1 MIVKL
6 DREKLAETFE
16 ETVDPNLLYEEND
29 DDVDQGATTHHHDHH
44 HPLLEEAPVN

>member
-6 DREKLAETFE
+6 NREKLAETFE

-29 DDVDQGATTHHHDHH
+29 DDVDHGATVHDHDHH
-44 HPLLEEAPVN
+44 QATMEMPQN